1 VKDQSHI
8 KILPGL
14 SAVPDPPVVAEEER
28 EGTSSDGEQ
37 TLTDQ
42 ATAWVMLLLS
52 SNATTED
59 VEALQRWRQQSPA
72 HAQAFAEA
80 KLLWEAL
87 GPAASDVARRM
98 DHSGN
103 LSAARGS
110 MRTSAGHIGR
120 RALIGGALAA
130 SVAAAG
136 YLGSRPPF
144 RLWPS
149 IEEMRASY
157 RTGTGEQRQLALSDD
172 VSLILNTQT
181 SVGIRPA
188 SEGARGMELIAGE
201 AAITTKGAGPFVV
214 LAADGRATSTF
225 ARFDMRR
232 DGATVR
238 VTCLDGTVDVD
249 RDGRSVT
256 VPAGHRVM
264 YGAHGLQEVAPVDL
278 SVATAWQHGQ
288 LVFRH
293 ESLARVIEEVNRYR
307 PGRIVLLNERL
318 AERDVVA
325 TFHLSRIDDA
335 VEHLARA
342 FGARVRALPGG
353 IVLLS

>member
-1 VKDQSHI
+1 MKEQSHI
-8 KILPGL
+8 KIVRGL
-14 SAVPDPPVVAEEER
+14 APPPDSPPLAGEER
-28 EGTSSDGEQ
+28 EGVSSGGAQ
-37 TLTDQ
+37 AVTDE

-52 SNATTED
+52 GDATTED

-72 HAQAFAEA
+72 HARAFAEA
-80 KLLWEAL
+80 KLLWDAL
-87 GPAASDVARRM
+87 GPAASDVAGRM
-98 DHSGN
+98 DHSGQ
-103 LSAARGS
+103 LPGARGPT
-110 MRTSAGHIGR
+110 RASAGHTGR

-136 YLGSRPPF
+136 YLGSKPPF

-188 SEGARGMELIAGE
+188 PEGSRGMELIAGE
-201 AAITTKGAGPFVV
+201 AAITTKSAVPFVV
-214 LAADGRATSTF
+214 LAADGHATSTI

-232 DGATVR
+232 DGTTVR
-238 VTCLDGTVDVD
+238 VTCLDGTVDVA

-256 VPAGHRVM
+256 VPAGHCVI
-264 YGAHGLQEVAPVDL
+264 YGARGLREVTPIDL
-278 SVATAWQHGQ
+278 SVATAWQQGQ

-307 PGRIVLLNERL
+307 PGRIVLLNEKL

-342 FGARVRALPGG
+342 FGARVRSLPGG
-353 IVLLS
+353 LVLLS

>member
-1 VKDQSHI
+1 MKEPSHR
-8 KILPGL
+8 ILPGL
-14 SAVPDPPVVAEEER
+14 SAVPDPPLHAAEER
-28 EGTSSDGEQ
+28 EGAPSDGGQ
-37 TLTDQ
+37 ALTDQ

-52 SNATTED
+52 GNATTDD

-72 HAQAFAEA
+72 HARAFAEA

-87 GPAASDVARRM
+87 GPAAGDVARRM

-103 LSAARGS
+103 LSAARGAT
-110 MRTSAGHIGR
+110 RTVAGHIGR

-130 SVAAAG
+130 SVAAVG

-181 SVGIRPA
+181 SVGVRAA
-188 SEGARGMELIAGE
+188 SEGSREMELIAGE
-201 AAITTKGAGPFVV
+201 AVITTKSAGPFVV
-214 LAADGRATSTF
+214 YAADGLATSTV
-225 ARFDMRR
+225 ARFVIRR
-232 DGATVR
+232 DGTTVR
-238 VTCLDGTVDVD
+238 VTCLDGTVDVG
-249 RDGRSVT
+249 RDGRFAT
-256 VPAGHRVM
+256 VPAGHCVF
-264 YGAHGLQEVAPVDL
+264 YGAHGLQQVAPVDL

-307 PGRIVLLNERL
+307 PGRIVLLNEKL

-342 FGARVRALPGG
+342 FGARVRSLPAG